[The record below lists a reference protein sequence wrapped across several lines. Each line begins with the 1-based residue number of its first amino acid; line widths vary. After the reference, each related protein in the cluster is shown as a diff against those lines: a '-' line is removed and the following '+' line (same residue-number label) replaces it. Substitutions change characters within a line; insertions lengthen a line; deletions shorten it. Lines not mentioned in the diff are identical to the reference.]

1 MLESI
6 DKSENILISEA
17 SDLSGLEY
25 NFLKICLKL
34 KNTHWI
40 ILSRKKSNNLIK
52 ELDRLKIS
60 YTILKFNYFKY
71 VPTSFLKFVIIYF
84 VIFLLLRKTYKS
96 INLFSSGLIPVLVSN
111 LIPFKNLKKY
121 VILRN
126 DIRRLNVIQRFIF
139 ILVLEKAQL
148 ILTNSIFNHK
158 YFSYNFKNINSI
170 HTFDPPSIDKK
181 FFTMR
186 KNYLKNRSN
195 KDIIITLV
203 SSMRFIKNPN
213 AIAIFLNKST
223 LIRKDLKFKLIGKNN
238 LEIVKPLLSS
248 NTLKN
253 IYFCGQKSRAEVLQ
267 ILSETNYFL
276 SLSFSEGNP
285 NSVLEAMTLGIP
297 CILSDIY
304 PHKFLSSK
312 SGNYLIPLKT
322 ISKEVKKIVNELSNE
337 DSIGHKSKINFRKIE
352 NLKKQSLS
360 LIQVLER
367 ICESKKI

>member
-1 MLESI
+1 M
-6 DKSENILISEA
+6 
-17 SDLSGLEY
+17 
-25 NFLKICLKL
+25 
-34 KNTHWI
+34 
-40 ILSRKKSNNLIK
+40 
-52 ELDRLKIS
+52 
-60 YTILKFNYFKY
+60 
-71 VPTSFLKFVIIYF
+71 
-84 VIFLLLRKTYKS
+84 
-96 INLFSSGLIPVLVSN
+96 
-111 LIPFKNLKKY
+111 
-121 VILRN
+121 ILRN
-126 DIRRLNVIQRFIF
+126 DIRRLNVIQRFIY
-139 ILVLEKAQL
+139 ILVLEKAKL

-181 FFTMR
+181 FFIMR

-337 DSIGHKSKINFRKIE
+337 DSIGHKSKLTFVK
-352 NLKKQSLS
+352 
-360 LIQVLER
+360 
-367 ICESKKI
+367 